1 MDFMEFVI
9 DDALVMIPVLYM
21 IALVYRE
28 TSSPGW
34 HRLTPFIILVIS
46 LAFTPILLGGYNP
59 DNIVQAV
66 LVTGAT
72 VLIYEGI
79 KQGRKMT
86 NEQKAGKHEKR

>member
-1 MDFMEFVI
+1 MDFMNYVI
-9 DDALVMIPVLYM
+9 DDALIMIPVLYI
-21 IALVYRE
+21 IAVVYK
-28 TSSPGW
+28 TTSPGW
-34 HRLTPFIILVIS
+34 HRLTPFILLGIS
-46 LAFTPILLGGYNP
+46 LAFTPILLGGYTP

-86 NEQKAGKHEKR
+86 NEQKTTKHEKR